1 MAKTKMEPRGRAFE
15 LDHQG
20 RLLTCA
26 QAGEALGLKEATI
39 RVWIARRRLA
49 FVKLGRAVRV
59 PSEAI
64 DEMIAANIVPARE
77 NKCFRAR

>member
-1 MAKTKMEPRGRAFE
+1 LQVLSQENEKMPKTITPP
-15 LDHQG
+15 G

-26 QAGEALGLKEATI
+26 QAGDALGLKEATI
-39 RVWIARRRLA
+39 RVWIARRKLA

-64 DEMIAANIVPARE
+64 EEMIAANIVPARAS
-77 NKCFRAR
+77 K

>member
-1 MAKTKMEPRGRAFE
+1 MAKTTEPR
-15 LDHQG
+15 G

-39 RVWIARRRLA
+39 RVWIARRRLS

-64 DEMIAANIVPARE
+64 EEMIVANIVPART
-77 NKCFRAR
+77 NKQAVQ

>member
-1 MAKTKMEPRGRAFE
+1 MPKTIEPR
-15 LDHQG
+15 G

-26 QAGEALGLKEATI
+26 QAGEAMGLKEATI
-39 RVWIARRRLA
+39 RVWIARRKLA

-64 DEMIAANIVPARE
+64 EEMITDNTVPARAA
-77 NKCFRAR
+77 RASR